1 MFERLDSI
9 WYRQPWA
16 VLGCGILLWCLLL
29 LVMIFFWYKCCH
41 RGNGENEKEQRE
53 FIKIRDGSVCA
64 PNTTVLGDAL
74 NAFWS
79 SSHEQQQ
86 QQHYNAGTV
95 ETFTGT
101 LVRGGGGGG
110 GCHHLIVNNSSELL
124 RNGGHNTGG
133 NELVQVFF

>member
-1 MFERLDSI
+1 MARIGCASCD
-9 WYRQPWA
+9 PWA

-29 LVMIFFWYKCCH
+29 LVMIFFWYRCCH
-41 RGNGENEKEQRE
+41 RGRGDNEKEQRE

-79 SSHEQQQ
+79 SQEQ

-101 LVRGGGGGG
+101 LVRGSGN
-110 GCHHLIVNNSSELL
+110 CHHLIGHNSSEML
-124 RNGGHNTGG
+124 RNGHTNG
-133 NELVQVFF
+133 NELVQVFLL

>member
-29 LVMIFFWYKCCH
+29 LLMIFFWYRCCH
-41 RGNGENEKEQRE
+41 RGRANNEKEQRE

-79 SSHEQQQ
+79 SQEHQQQ
-86 QQHYNAGTV
+86 QNYNAGTV
-95 ETFTGT
+95 ETFTGGT
-101 LVRGGGGGG
+101 LIRGGGN
-110 GCHHLIVNNSSELL
+110 CPHLIGHNSTEML
-124 RNGGHNTGG
+124 RNGHTNG